1 MRNSK
6 TIGTVTLITILA
18 LTAQTASA
26 DASRKESIGV
36 ASGAVV
42 GALAGGPVGLIIGA
56 AIGAKLG
63 DTANSKSEHIESLQ
77 GSLQASQRSVA
88 DLAKGID
95 ELSAEVEQLQGLA
108 NPELVSLMQAGI
120 DMDLLFRTDEYALT
134 DTTGGRLSQMAATLA
149 GMPGVRIQLDG
160 FADERGD
167 AAYNHKLSEK
177 RVEFVRNLFVASGVH
192 PTRISTSAHG
202 EAVAQAP
209 DADSYALERRV
220 SVKLF
225 IDNAQSLASNPR

>member
-1 MRNSK
+1 MRNS
-6 TIGTVTLITILA
+6 TLITTVATITILA
-18 LTAQTASA
+18 LTSQPALAE
-26 DASRKESIGV
+26 ASRKETIGV

-42 GALAGGPVGLIIGA
+42 GAFAGGPIGLVIGA
-56 AIGAKLG
+56 AIGAKMG
-63 DTANSKSEHIESLQ
+63 ERANSKSESIESLQ
-77 GSLQASQRSVA
+77 GSLQASQQSVA
-88 DLAKGID
+88 NLENGID
-95 ELSAEVEQLQGLA
+95 ELSVEVEQLQRVA
-108 NPELVSLMQAGI
+108 RPELISLMQAGI

-134 DTTGGRLSQMAATLA
+134 DTTGDRLTQMAGTLA
-149 GMPGVRIQLDG
+149 KLPGVRIQLDG

-167 AAYNHKLSEK
+167 AAYNHALSEK

-202 EAVAQAP
+202 ESIADSP
-209 DADSYALERRV
+209 DTDSYALERRV

>member
-1 MRNSK
+1 
-6 TIGTVTLITILA
+6 
-18 LTAQTASA
+18 
-26 DASRKESIGV
+26 
-36 ASGAVV
+36 
-42 GALAGGPVGLIIGA
+42 
-56 AIGAKLG
+56 
-63 DTANSKSEHIESLQ
+63 
-77 GSLQASQRSVA
+77 
-88 DLAKGID
+88 
-95 ELSAEVEQLQGLA
+95 
-108 NPELVSLMQAGI
+108 
-120 DMDLLFRTDEYALT
+120 
-134 DTTGGRLSQMAATLA
+134 MAATLA

-220 SVKLF
+220 SVRLF
-225 IDNAQSLASNPR
+225 IDNAESLASNPR

>member
-6 TIGTVTLITILA
+6 TIATVALITILA

-77 GSLQASQRSVA
+77 GSLQASQRSAA
-88 DLAKGID
+88 DLANGID
-95 ELSAEVEQLQGLA
+95 ELTAEIEQLQRVA

-134 DTTGGRLSQMAATLA
+134 DTTGDRLAQLAATLA

-167 AAYNHKLSEK
+167 AAYNHKLSER

>member
-6 TIGTVTLITILA
+6 TIATVALITILA

-77 GSLQASQRSVA
+77 GSLQASQRSAA
-88 DLAKGID
+88 DLANGID
-95 ELSAEVEQLQGLA
+95 ELTAEIEQLQRVA

-134 DTTGGRLSQMAATLA
+134 DTTGDRLAQMAAMLA

-167 AAYNHKLSEK
+167 AAYNHKLSER